1 MEWRQDLAAAA
12 AAAFAAAVAA
22 KQELCLPT
30 VNLDSLGFVFFYTE
44 HDVAAVVSYGMD
56 GIMVGGCLSQAADIG
71 LMHLGW
77 L

>member
-1 MEWRQDLAAAA
+1 
-12 AAAFAAAVAA
+12 
-22 KQELCLPT
+22 
-30 VNLDSLGFVFFYTE
+30 VNLDLLGFVFFYTE

-56 GIMVGGCLSQAADIG
+56 GIMVGGCFSQAADIG